1 MNKRGLLLA
10 EETLKIIIALIA
22 IGFLVYFL
30 TSLYFANV
38 NIQKK
43 QHAAASLE
51 RIADVIRNIQSE
63 TEDVTDITPPGWY
76 LFSFT
81 DEEEKPNLCSGINC
95 LCICDN
101 VFLGIGNQAKKCDKK
116 GVCEIVEDLEYFDEI
131 KIKSPAIS
139 IEVLK
144 SENKIIVREKWI

>member
-1 MNKRGLLLA
+1 MNKRGILLA

-22 IGFLVYFL
+22 IGFLIYFL
-30 TSLYFANV
+30 ASLYFANANV
-38 NIQKK
+38 QKK

-51 RIADVIRNIQSE
+51 RIADVIRNIQNE
-63 TEDVTDITPPGWY
+63 VENVTDITPPGWY

-81 DEEEKPNLCSGINC
+81 DEEKPNLCSSINC

-101 VFLGIGNQAKKCDKK
+101 VFLGIGNQAKKCDKG
-116 GVCEIVEDLEYFDEI
+116 GVCEIVEDLESFEEI

-144 SENKIIVREKWI
+144 SENKIIVREK

>member
-1 MNKRGLLLA
+1 MDRRGLLLA

-38 NIQKK
+38 NTQKK

-51 RIADVIRNIQSE
+51 RIADVIRNIQNE
-63 TEDVTDITPPGWY
+63 AENITDITPPGWY

-81 DEEEKPNLCSGINC
+81 DEEKPNLCSGINC

-116 GVCEIVEDLEYFDEI
+116 GVCEIVEDLEYFEKI
-131 KIKSPAIS
+131 KIKSPGIS

-144 SENKIIVREKWI
+144 SGNKIIVREK